1 MFELVNRQFSNMNAN
16 YNIPDYIKNKNE
28 QSVVIN
34 NHYDSLITVEGS
46 VDKSFSK
53 EFKKD
58 SDEIYKKVV
67 NKLAKD
73 LQLHGVN
80 VVRRPTLPMVK

>member
-1 MFELVNRQFSNMNAN
+1 MQE
-16 YNIPDYIKNKNE
+16 NITI
-28 QSVVIN
+28 
-34 NHYDSLITVEGS
+34 HYDKMIIVEGC
-46 VDKSFSK
+46 VYKSFSR